1 MKLLKITLLFTF
13 LIGIS
18 TTTIAQTNVNE
29 VPEGQI
35 FTPKDKDFLQLWYYD
50 QVLKMDLDEDG
61 RYDYLALLTYYTY
74 KMTRLALP
82 KYKLNDAQQKEQFDI
97 LTQKLDAEMQD
108 FLSPENYAIHKESFT
123 IIVEKVYTQK
133 NWE

>member
-1 MKLLKITLLFTF
+1 MPYLPITP
-13 LIGIS
+13 IKWPAWRS
-18 TTTIAQTNVNE
+18 
-29 VPEGQI
+29 
-35 FTPKDKDFLQLWYYD
+35 
-50 QVLKMDLDEDG
+50 
-61 RYDYLALLTYYTY
+61 
-74 KMTRLALP
+74 LP